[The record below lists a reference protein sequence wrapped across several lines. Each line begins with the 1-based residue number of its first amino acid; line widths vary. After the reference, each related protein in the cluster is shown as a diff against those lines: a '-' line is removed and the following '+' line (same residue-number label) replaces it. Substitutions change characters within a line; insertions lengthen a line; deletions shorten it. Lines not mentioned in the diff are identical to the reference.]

1 MKYMDVQSEARAH
14 LTGKLIPFW
23 QALRDMQHGGY
34 YGYMDFDLQVDR
46 QAPKGCILNS
56 RILWFF
62 SKAYQALGDSS
73 LLEHARHAYAFID
86 RFWDAQYGGLYW
98 ACTFDGA
105 PLDTAKHTYA
115 QAFAIYALSA
125 YAAAS
130 GDAGALGKAM
140 ALFDLVEAR
149 AATDPG
155 YLEAFDR
162 EFRPLVNHKLSD
174 NPRLEARGVVAEKTM
189 NTMLH
194 LMEAYAELYATSGE
208 SRVRERL
215 QALLL
220 LIATQV
226 YNRNENRLEVFFD
239 AELRPVADMQS
250 YGHDIEASWLI
261 DVAAAVQDA
270 PERAETLAWTQKL
283 AEGVLQRAY
292 QNGSLLNETIDGQAE
307 CTRIWWVQAETLVGL
322 ANLWQK
328 TGNPVYQRQLEE
340 TWRYTM
346 AHMADPRP
354 GGEWYWSLSPEGTP
368 ARKPIVE
375 PWKCPYHNGRMCLEL
390 MARLA

>member
-1 MKYMDVQSEARAH
+1 MDIRSEARAY
-14 LTGKLIPFW
+14 LTGRLIPFW
-23 QALRDMQHGGY
+23 QVLRDTQYGGY

-62 SKAYQALGDSS
+62 SKAYQALGDPA
-73 LLEHARHAYAFID
+73 LLTHARHAYAFLD
-86 RFWDAQYGGLYW
+86 RFWDGERGGVYW
-98 ACTFDGA
+98 ACAYDGA

-130 GDAGALGKAM
+130 GEPEALARAM
-140 ALFDLVEAR
+140 ALFELVETR
-149 AATDPG
+149 MIGEPG
-155 YLEAFDR
+155 YLEAFDC
-162 EFRPLVNHKLSD
+162 EFRPLANHKLSD

-194 LMEAYAELYATSGE
+194 LMEAYAELYAAGGD
-208 SRVRERL
+208 SRVRTRL
-215 QALLL
+215 RALLL
-220 LIATQV
+220 LIGELV
-226 YNRNENRLEVFFD
+226 YNRKENRLEVFFD
-239 AELRPVADMQS
+239 AALHPVANMQS

-261 DVAAAVQDA
+261 DVAAAVLEPA
-270 PERAETLAWTQKL
+270 ARAETLAWTQTL
-283 AEGVLQRAY
+283 AQGVLQRAY
-292 QNGSLLNETIDGQAE
+292 QDGSLLNEALDGEADA
-307 CTRIWWVQAETLVGL
+307 TRIWWVQAETLVGL

-328 TGNPVYQRQLEE
+328 TGDPALRTQMDE

-346 AHMADPRP
+346 ARMADTRP
-354 GGEWYWSLSPEGTP
+354 GGEWYWSLSPEGEP
-368 ARKPIVE
+368 HHKPIVE

-390 MARLA
+390 MARLV